1 MAEAERIRVLFDNAS
16 ESEKEAIVKHLF
28 YRELESIRRKPLL
41 DPASYGGAPKV
52 AIYRRPDPE
61 NDNGGDEIGLRGGAG
76 PRAPFPTPKS
86 SSSFPASS
94 LRTNTVRN
102 DAYNHRLMRIST
114 IVESVD
120 SHDNKANDE
129 ISLRGGAKP
138 TARPTR
144 RSSRISLRMSR
155 NSRSFDNAITDDE
168 HDYGHMRIATVME
181 TIGLADGSDDDDDGT
196 TPFTSGP
203 LTGMRIDVQAIR
215 RNVGYKRPFED
226 QFPDEL
232 RASEIDFL
240 ATGYEFSS
248 QEDMYQSP
256 DWLPYLRSYY
266 HETESPVLFSGF
278 PLIEDVVFVK
288 HPNYWYSGALHKKVI
303 HNGQCYWTTIA
314 LLVYGNAS
322 LWLRVKA
329 EHLAYAE
336 QVLSNPKHPRHA
348 FYKREN
354 TILSGTRATGPAGS
368 HAGAMNW
375 WERLHVPGCWSNDDI
390 ITLTANLYCVFVV
403 LYKYKSGPENP
414 QWGKSVYDLRTFG
427 AYNTRHI
434 FLCYY
439 VSFTRHTQDII
450 DQTLS
455 DVQSENHYQPM
466 VPNDYW
472 AYEFKLPRLT
482 LQSTSKYRL
491 MTAEHQRT
499 KNNGLAHH
507 LRGPKDSLAPLLA
520 TPSFKREHLYRA
532 VGYAAPSAT
541 STEPVASVSDTPPRR
556 PLPSARPLRAAT
568 ASPSPQP
575 ASPVYNTPRKRKA
588 PTVDPSE
595 EDGGDNRS
603 SAARKTTPRR
613 SRSSQPPLVKRMR
626 QQILATSTTS
636 TPLSKVTPDPGNA
649 VAYDGDNEPDT
660 SGGAYYRLA
669 SRTALTRLRLKDLQ
683 RWCNHL
689 PRGVVG
695 KDVARWR
702 KDDCISEL
710 MDARLMVRII
720 RDELQRPTLDVD
732 AKAIFMKVLAPDES
746 AAATPA
752 TAAASTPAAVSA
764 TASSYQGGSTY
775 QEEDEQDG
783 DGQDNN
789 DTDSVAAPPKA
800 PTPPTPPDHDSAPDL
815 AESEPESEAA
825 PPTPQAKPH
834 RSPPPLRPWKT
845 AASRSIETA
854 PGRVLDTMDSYSTS
868 SAASSGD
875 STHAPIIIDNAGSD
889 SDATTSEDEAPLP
902 KTTASAATEPRR
914 TPPSPSTLA
923 IAAAAT
929 SEAAAAA
936 AIAANIPQ
944 KDAAPR
950 HNPFMK
956 SQNPFINNPF
966 RQHPIPQLSPPAP
979 QVQPSWE
986 PPAPKLP
993 ASNEDGDEVYSS
1005 ADESPLAMTAVAIP
1019 GLGNYRYNYGRK
1031 RMPAD
1036 TRGRNSGRV
1045 VVPAKR
1051 RRSSG
1056 DEGGGGGG
1064 DRAAK
1069 RRRSIDV
1076 ADVQGDKGRNAR
1088 GESDDDDE

>member
-1 MAEAERIRVLFDNAS
+1 MAEAERIRVLFDKAS
-16 ESEKEAIVKHLF
+16 ESEKEAIVKYLF

-41 DPASYGGAPKV
+41 DPASYGGARKV
-52 AIYRRPDPE
+52 TIYRRPDPE
-61 NDNGGDEIGLRGGAG
+61 DDNGGDEIGLRGSAR
-76 PRAPFPTPKS
+76 PHAPSPTPRS
-86 SSSFPASS
+86 SSSFPASNPP
-94 LRTNTVRN
+94 TNTVRN

-114 IVESVD
+114 TVESVD
-120 SHDNKANDE
+120 SHDNEADDK

-138 TARPTR
+138 TAHPTR
-144 RSSRISLRMSR
+144 RSSRIFLRSSR
-155 NSRSFDNAITDDE
+155 DSRSFDNAITDDKHE
-168 HDYGHMRIATVME
+168 YGHMRIATVME
-181 TIGLADGSDDDDDGT
+181 TIGLADGSDDEDDET
-196 TPFTSGP
+196 PPFTSGP
-203 LTGMRIDVQAIR
+203 LTGMRIDVPAIR

-226 QFPDEL
+226 QFSGEL

-256 DWLPYLRSYY
+256 DWLPYLRSYH

-314 LLVYGNAS
+314 LLIYGNAS

-329 EHLAYAE
+329 EHLSYAE

-348 FYKREN
+348 LYKREN

-390 ITLTANLYCVFVV
+390 IALTADLYSVFVV

-414 QWGKSVYDLRTFG
+414 QLGKSVYDMCTFG

-439 VSFTRHTQDII
+439 VSFTGHTQDAT

-499 KNNGLAHH
+499 KNNGPAHH

-541 STEPVASVSDTPPRR
+541 STEPVARVSGMPPRR
-556 PLPSARPLRAAT
+556 PLPSARPLRAVA
-568 ASPSPQP
+568 ASPS
-575 ASPVYNTPRKRKA
+575 TH
-588 PTVDPSE
+588 
-595 EDGGDNRS
+595 
-603 SAARKTTPRR
+603 
-613 SRSSQPPLVKRMR
+613 
-626 QQILATSTTS
+626 
-636 TPLSKVTPDPGNA
+636 LSNVTPDPENA

-660 SGGAYYRLA
+660 SGGAYYRVA

-683 RWCNHL
+683 RWCNDL
-689 PRGVVG
+689 PCGVVA

-702 KDDCISEL
+702 KDGCISEL
-710 MDARLMVRII
+710 IDARLMVRII

-732 AKAIFMKVLAPDES
+732 AKAIFMKVSAPDKS

-752 TAAASTPAAVSA
+752 TAAASTPAAASA
-764 TASSYQGGSTY
+764 AASLYQGGKTH
-775 QEEDEQDG
+775 QEVGDDQD
-783 DGQDNN
+783 DN
-789 DTDSVAAPPKA
+789 DADSVAAPPKA
-800 PTPPTPPDHDSAPDL
+800 PTPPTPPDHDSAPNL

-825 PPTPQAKPH
+825 PPTLQAKPH
-834 RSPPPLRPWKT
+834 RSPPPIRPWKT

-854 PGRVLDTMDSYSTS
+854 PGRVLNTTDSYSTS

-875 STHAPIIIDNAGSD
+875 LAQAPIVIDDAGSD
-889 SDATTSEDEAPLP
+889 SDEAPLP
-902 KTTASAATEPRR
+902 KTTASAATEPRH
-914 TPPSPSTLA
+914 TPSSPSAFA

-929 SEAAAAA
+929 SAAAAA
-936 AIAANIPQ
+936 VAANTPQ
-944 KDAAPR
+944 KDTAPR
-950 HNPFMK
+950 HNPFVK
-956 SQNPFINNPF
+956 SQNPFINNLF
-966 RQHPIPQLSPPAP
+966 GHHLIPQLPLPAP
-979 QVQPSWE
+979 RAQSSWE
-986 PPAPKLP
+986 PPAPKP
-993 ASNEDGDEVYSS
+993 TVSNEDDEEVYSS

-1019 GLGNYRYNYGRK
+1019 WLGNHRYNYGRK
-1031 RMPAD
+1031 RMPTNA
-1036 TRGRNSGRV
+1036 RGRSIGRA
-1045 VVPAKR
+1045 VVP
-1051 RRSSG
+1051 
-1056 DEGGGGGG
+1056 
-1064 DRAAK
+1064 AK

-1076 ADVQGDKGRNAR
+1076 ADVQGNKGRRAR
-1088 GESDDDDE
+1088 AESDNDDK